1 MPRFETTR
9 TVKHSAQVMFD
20 LVADIERYPQFVPMC
35 EALIVRR
42 RNEAP
47 DGVITLLA
55 DMSIGYKMIRETFTT
70 RVELDRGANQI
81 RVSYVDG
88 PFKHLEN
95 RWTFVPRASSM
106 LASDSLA
113 RPSGSRE
120 PVTTSLADASAGC
133 DVKFFIDYEFK
144 SRTFQML
151 AGAVFEKVFRK
162 MAEAFEARADDLARQ
177 S

>member
-9 TVKHSAQVMFD
+9 TVKHSAEVMFN
-20 LVADIERYPQFVPMC
+20 LVADVERYPEFVPMC

-47 DGVITLLA
+47 DGVVTLLA

-70 RVELDRGANQI
+70 RVELDRTANQI
-81 RVSYVDG
+81 RVAYVDG

-95 RWTFVPRASSM
+95 RWSF
-106 LASDSLA
+106 
-113 RPSGSRE
+113 
-120 PVTTSLADASAGC
+120 ADTPTGA

-162 MAEAFEARADDLARQ
+162 MAEAFEARADQRARQ
-177 S
+177 A